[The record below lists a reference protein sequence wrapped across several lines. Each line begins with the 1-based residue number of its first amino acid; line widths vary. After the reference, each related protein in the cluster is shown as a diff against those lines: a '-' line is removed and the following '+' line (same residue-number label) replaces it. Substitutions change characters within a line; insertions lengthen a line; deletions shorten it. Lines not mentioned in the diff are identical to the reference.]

1 MAFFNPFDVITAG
14 AGALPGTGVSDAAI
28 RAGKVSAP
36 AGSLAALGGGQA
48 GPNGPG
54 GAMAWMQPSPQPVP
68 GMPPQQ
74 TPTMNP
80 DILKRFM
87 DPSFDPRMEPG
98 FQDPRMPGAGIDP
111 STGQPMT
118 QQDYDNTLKRYNE
131 LLPESQKYF
140 RDFGP
145 PDPND
150 PTRNEMNVLGQR
162 LEAWQAMPGNAP
174 VYQTMGGGEGP
185 GGFTGQNQDPNFGQL
200 STVGAGPYGNRG
212 SGQPISQP
220 MGGYQA
226 PGMATWTPAAGVPN
240 G

>member
-1 MAFFNPFDVITAG
+1 
-14 AGALPGTGVSDAAI
+14 
-28 RAGKVSAP
+28 
-36 AGSLAALGGGQA
+36 
-48 GPNGPG
+48 
-54 GAMAWMQPSPQPVP
+54 
-68 GMPPQQ
+68 MPPQQ

-240 G
+240 GWQAGGIENPFGASGQQPLGSLQSLGGGMSQSGMVNLRGTDGTTQAVPQQDLAHWLSKGAVRI